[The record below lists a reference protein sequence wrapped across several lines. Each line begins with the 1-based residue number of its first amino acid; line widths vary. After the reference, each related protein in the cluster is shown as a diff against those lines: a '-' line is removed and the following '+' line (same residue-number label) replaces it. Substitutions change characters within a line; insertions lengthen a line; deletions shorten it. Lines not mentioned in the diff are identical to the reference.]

1 MGMTKFKIVIFG
13 LLIAAVAVAQG
24 NISTSVRNEPANT
37 YNTNSGPASRN
48 SSGSTNNTKRKVS
61 QTPTRMSNGSTRSKL
76 TTPYQQRN
84 QTNGKNVKSDG
95 TDSKL
100 DNASDPN
107 AGENTTE
114 GFKSEDT
121 ADGDYTTD
129 QKGRYFS
136 TANKFTVPTTT
147 TKQART
153 MSKTQRASYDAWKVR
168 T

>member
-1 MGMTKFKIVIFG
+1 
-13 LLIAAVAVAQG
+13 
-24 NISTSVRNEPANT
+24 
-37 YNTNSGPASRN
+37 
-48 SSGSTNNTKRKVS
+48 
-61 QTPTRMSNGSTRSKL
+61 MSNGSTRSKL

-114 GFKSEDT
+114 GFKSKDT
-121 ADGDYTTD
+121 ADGEYTTD